1 MEILDF
7 FKKSIF
13 VSFFV
18 LVVYTIILFIFIK
31 YWRFGFVFI
40 CSTVFGFG
48 LKYGELGY
56 AVAFRELIKKGSL
69 MRIRTLFV
77 IFFVGTLL
85 SGIITTSKAKA
96 LFNRDKQVRPNEQ
109 PIGISLLI
117 GSFVFGFGM
126 NLAGCCASGTLV
138 GVGSGS
144 IKAVVTFLFFI
155 CGSTVAMTNGIYNGY
170 NKLPK
175 FKKPTTVPFYVNL
188 IILCALIVITYAI
201 DYLKIKKYK
210 KKVDDSDV
218 TYLFKLFKIPI
229 NSEESSDN
237 VNLEESAKAEEN
249 TKAEEKF
256 QEKRNDFFK
265 KLYFSMLLGAIIG
278 FFYLCCGSMIGI
290 SGIFADFGGNFL
302 KDLGLKVDR
311 WDSFKPELKR
321 DYFNKN
327 IFNSDIYI
335 MIGAFIAVSLKQKFG
350 ADQCKNVIFYIKA
363 ACGGFLMGIGAKM
376 SYGCNI
382 GSMTSGIC
390 SNSLHGYI
398 WMIFCTLGVFV
409 SIFLC
414 TIMGIEDEKPKEPK
428 DTKDEK
434 KEALVDDSQENIDT
448 NMEKELANE

>member
-1 MEILDF
+1 MEILNF
-7 FKKSIF
+7 FKKSLF
-13 VSFFV
+13 ASLFV

-31 YWRFGFVFI
+31 SWRFGFIFI
-40 CSTVFGFG
+40 WSTGFGFG

-96 LFNRDKQVRPNEQ
+96 LFNRDKQVSPSEY
-109 PIGISLLI
+109 PIGVSLLI

-138 GVGSGS
+138 GVGTGN
-144 IKAVVTFLFFI
+144 IKAIVTLLFFI
-155 CGSTVAMTNGIYNGY
+155 CGSTVAMTNAIYNGY

-175 FKKPTTVPFYVNL
+175 FKKPTTIPFYVNL
-188 IILCALIVITYAI
+188 IILCALTTITYII
-201 DYLKIKKYK
+201 DYLKIKKFK

-218 TYLFKLFKIPI
+218 TYLFNLLKIPVD
-229 NSEESSDN
+229 SEESSDN
-237 VNLEESAKAEEN
+237 ANLEESAKVEEN
-249 TKAEEKF
+249 AKAEEKLK
-256 QEKRNDFFK
+256 EKSKDFFK
-265 KLYFSMLLGAIIG
+265 KLIFSMFLGVIIG

-290 SGIFADFGGNFL
+290 SGIFAEVGGNFL
-302 KDLGLKVDR
+302 KDLGLKVDS
-311 WDSFKPELKR
+311 WDSFKPKLKR

-335 MIGAFIAVSLKQKFG
+335 MIGAFIAISLKQKFG
-350 ADQCKNVIFYIKA
+350 TDQCKNFIFYIKA

-390 SNSLHGYI
+390 SSSLHGYI

-428 DTKDEK
+428 ESKDKK
-434 KEALVDDSQENIDT
+434 KEGLMNDSQENIDI
-448 NMEKELANE
+448 NMGKELTNE